1 MSSDSEKR
9 LPSNFPLVSIVVINY
24 NGKQHL
30 KVCLDS
36 LLRTDYP
43 NFEIILVDNASTDGS
58 VEWVTKNYPP
68 QIRIV
73 RNKVNLGSSGGYN
86 AGIRYA
92 RGKYVAILNNDVEVD
107 KNWLKPLVD
116 ILERD
121 SKIGAA
127 DSKYL
132 NFYERNK
139 FDLSVAAGRFL
150 DYFGNVYTRGHGEND
165 EGTYNNLCRVFVALT
180 IFKRDVIFKAG
191 LFDEDF
197 FYGYED
203 VDLSWRIN
211 LMGYKIYYIPNSIV
225 YHKSGAT
232 VKFNKITRP
241 EFYIRDKKNRLVT
254 LIKNYSLETLV
265 FIIPIV
271 LFEYLGLL
279 VYLILKGKKVHALCV
294 IKAII
299 QVFKSF
305 KEIWKKHLFVNQIRK
320 LSDSEIRKLMVPYA
334 GYLKDFLKI

>member
-58 VEWVTKNYPP
+58 VEWVTKNYP

-73 RNKVNLGSSGGYN
+73 SNKVNLGFSGGCN
-86 AGIRYA
+86 TGIRNA

-121 SKIGAA
+121 TKIGAA

-139 FDLSVAAGRFL
+139 FDFSAAAGRYL
-150 DYFGNVYTRGHGEND
+150 DYFGNVYSRGHGEND
-165 EGTYNNLCRVFVALT
+165 EGTYNNLCRIFVALT
-180 IFKRDVIFKAG
+180 IFRKEVIFKVG

-197 FYGYED
+197 FCGYED

-211 LMGYKIYYIPNSIV
+211 LIGYKIYYVPNSVI

-232 VKFNKITRP
+232 TKLNKILRP
-241 EFYIRDKKNRLVT
+241 EFYIRDKKNRLVS
-254 LIKNYSLETLV
+254 LIKNYSIETLV
-265 FIIPIV
+265 FVIPVV
-271 LFEYLGLL
+271 LLEYLGLL
-279 VYLILKGKKVHALCV
+279 VYLILKGKKVYALCV
-294 IKAII
+294 IKAVI

-305 KEIWKKHLFVNQIRK
+305 KEIWKKHLLVNRIRK

-334 GYLKDFLKI
+334 GYLIDLLKI

>member
-1 MSSDSEKR
+1 VSSDSEKR

-58 VEWVTKNYPP
+58 VEWVTKNYP

-73 RNKVNLGSSGGYN
+73 SNKVNLGFSGGCN
-86 AGIRYA
+86 TGIRNA

-121 SKIGAA
+121 TKIGAA

-139 FDLSVAAGRFL
+139 FDFSAAAGRYL
-150 DYFGNVYTRGHGEND
+150 DYFGNVYSRGHGEND
-165 EGTYNNLCRVFVALT
+165 EGTYNNLCRIFVALT
-180 IFKRDVIFKAG
+180 IFRKEVIFKVG

-197 FYGYED
+197 FCGYED

-211 LMGYKIYYIPNSIV
+211 LIGYKIYYVPNSVI

-232 VKFNKITRP
+232 TKLNKILRP
-241 EFYIRDKKNRLVT
+241 EFYIRDKKNRLVS
-254 LIKNYSLETLV
+254 LIKNYSIETLV
-265 FIIPIV
+265 FVIPVV
-271 LFEYLGLL
+271 LLEYLGLL
-279 VYLILKGKKVHALCV
+279 VYLILKGKKVYALCV
-294 IKAII
+294 IKAVI

-305 KEIWKKHLFVNQIRK
+305 KEIWKKHLLVNRIRK

-334 GYLKDFLKI
+334 GYLIDLLKI